1 MKKERTEYE
10 VVLSDFAI
18 TNLLIQ
24 SLGAVIHISP
34 KSKRG
39 QLLSDLSRV
48 LLLSRKVSP
57 GNSNSDSGCASVVL
71 T

>member
-48 LLLSRKVSP
+48 LLLTQKVSHE
-57 GNSNSDSGCASVVL
+57 SSEYDRGCASVVL